1 MMFRKVNKVHFV
13 GIGGIGMSGIA
24 ELLMNLGFTV
34 SGSDLNDSE
43 IIRNLKTHGATIFEG
58 HEAKNVKDCEVLVYS
73 SAVPKDNS
81 ELIAAHENNIPIIK
95 RAEMLGEL
103 IALKQTSI
111 GVGGTHGK
119 TSTSSMVGALLSHA
133 DLDPTMVVGGLV
145 QNINTNSQ
153 LGSGD
158 LIVVEADE
166 YDKSFLQL
174 KPTIAV
180 ITNIER
186 EHMDCYDDMDDL
198 FNSFAQFANS
208 VPFYGALVACLDS
221 PGVQYII
228 PQVKRPVI
236 TYGLSSQAEISAK
249 NIRPNEMVTTFT
261 LYQNNKNCGDVTLHV
276 PGKHNVL
283 NSLAAAAIGFE
294 MGLDAKAIIAG
305 IGSYGGVRRRFE
317 IKGVANDVMVVDDYA
332 HHPTEVSATLQAARD
347 GWDRRIIAVFQPHLF
362 TRTESFYKEFA
373 AAFMDSDILIVTDIY
388 PAREKPIKGV
398 TGKLVFDA
406 ARSAGHKQ
414 AHYIPELD
422 DLQDALDNIV
432 QENDLVITIGAGTI
446 WRYGQSYFD
455 HLNSKEVAA

>member
-1 MMFRKVNKVHFV
+1 MFRKVNKVHFV

-24 ELLMNLGFTV
+24 ELLLNLGFSV

-43 IIRNLKTHGATIFEG
+43 IIQNLRSKGAMIYEG
-58 HEAKNVKDCEVLVYS
+58 HHAKNLGDCEVLVYS
-73 SAVPKDNS
+73 SAVPEDNP
-81 ELIAAHENNIPIIK
+81 ELIAARGKNVTIIK

-119 TSTSSMVGALLSHA
+119 TSTSSMIGALLSHA
-133 DLDPTMVVGGLV
+133 QLDPTLVVGGLV
-145 QNINTNSQ
+145 KNIDTNSQ

-174 KPTIAV
+174 KPTISV
-180 ITNIER
+180 ITNIEQ
-186 EHMDCYDDMDDL
+186 EHMDCYDDLEDL
-198 FNSFAQFANS
+198 HNSFTQFANA
-208 VPFYGALVACLDS
+208 VPFYGAVLACLDS
-221 PGVQYII
+221 PGVQDII
-228 PQVKRPVI
+228 PKIKRPVI
-236 TYGLSSQAEISAK
+236 TYGFTSQADISAK
-249 NIRPNEMVTTFT
+249 NIQSKETKTTYS
-261 LYQNNKNCGDVTLHV
+261 LYKQNQKCGKVTLNV

-294 MGLDAKAIIAG
+294 MGLSAKTIIAG

-317 IKGVANDVMVVDDYA
+317 IKGIAGDVMVVDDYA

-362 TRTESFYKEFA
+362 SRTKSFYKEFA
-373 AAFMDSDILIVTDIY
+373 AAFMDSDVLIVTDIY

-398 TGKLVFDA
+398 TGKLVFNA
-406 ARSAGHKQ
+406 ARSTGHKNV
-414 AHYIPELD
+414 HYIPDLENLQVALD
-422 DLQDALDNIV
+422 DII
-432 QENDLVITIGAGTI
+432 QENDMVITIGAGTI

-455 HLNSKEVAA
+455 HLISQEAAA

>member
-1 MMFRKVNKVHFV
+1 
-13 GIGGIGMSGIA
+13 MSGIA
-24 ELLMNLGFTV
+24 ELLLNLGFSV

-43 IIRNLKTHGATIFEG
+43 IIQNLRSKGAMIYEG
-58 HEAKNVKDCEVLVYS
+58 HHAKNLGDCEVLVYS
-73 SAVPKDNS
+73 SAVPEDNP
-81 ELIAAHENNIPIIK
+81 ELIAARGKNVTIIK

-119 TSTSSMVGALLSHA
+119 TSTSSMIGALLSHA
-133 DLDPTMVVGGLV
+133 QLDPTLVVGGLV
-145 QNINTNSQ
+145 KNIDTNSQ

-174 KPTIAV
+174 KPTISV
-180 ITNIER
+180 ITNIEQ
-186 EHMDCYDDMDDL
+186 EHMDCYDDLEDL
-198 FNSFAQFANS
+198 HNSFTQFANA
-208 VPFYGALVACLDS
+208 VPFYGAVLACLDS
-221 PGVQYII
+221 PGVQDII
-228 PQVKRPVI
+228 PRIKRPVI
-236 TYGLSSQAEISAK
+236 TYGFTSQADISAK
-249 NIRPNEMVTTFT
+249 NIQSKETKTTYS
-261 LYQNNKNCGDVTLHV
+261 LYKQNQKCGKVTLNV

-294 MGLDAKAIIAG
+294 MGLSAKTIIAG

-317 IKGVANDVMVVDDYA
+317 IKGIAGDVMVVDDYA

-362 TRTESFYKEFA
+362 SRTKSFYKEFA
-373 AAFMDSDILIVTDIY
+373 AAFMDSDVLIVTDIY

-398 TGKLVFDA
+398 TGKLVFNA
-406 ARSAGHKQ
+406 ARSTGHKNV
-414 AHYIPELD
+414 HYIPDLEDLQAALD
-422 DLQDALDNIV
+422 DII
-432 QENDLVITIGAGTI
+432 QENDMVITIGAGTI

-455 HLNSKEVAA
+455 HLISQEAAA

>member
-1 MMFRKVNKVHFV
+1 MFRKVNKVHFV

-24 ELLMNLGFTV
+24 ELLLNLGFSV

-43 IIRNLKTHGATIFEG
+43 IIQNLRSKGAMIYEG
-58 HEAKNVKDCEVLVYS
+58 HHAKNLGDCEVLVYS
-73 SAVPKDNS
+73 SAVPEDNP
-81 ELIAAHENNIPIIK
+81 ELIAARGKNVTIIK

-119 TSTSSMVGALLSHA
+119 TSTSSMIGALLSHA
-133 DLDPTMVVGGLV
+133 QLDPTLVVGGLV
-145 QNINTNSQ
+145 KNIDTNSQ

-174 KPTIAV
+174 KPTISV
-180 ITNIER
+180 ITNIEQ
-186 EHMDCYDDMDDL
+186 EHMDCYDDLEDL
-198 FNSFAQFANS
+198 HNSFTQFANA
-208 VPFYGALVACLDS
+208 VPFYGAVLACLDS
-221 PGVQYII
+221 PGVQDII
-228 PQVKRPVI
+228 PRIKRPVI
-236 TYGLSSQAEISAK
+236 TYGFTSQADISAK
-249 NIRPNEMVTTFT
+249 NIQSKETKTTYS
-261 LYQNNKNCGDVTLHV
+261 LYKQNQKCGKVTLNV

-294 MGLDAKAIIAG
+294 MGLSAKTIIAG
-305 IGSYGGVRRRFE
+305 IRSYGGVRRRFE
-317 IKGVANDVMVVDDYA
+317 IKGIAGDVMVVDDYA

-362 TRTESFYKEFA
+362 SRTKSFYKEFA
-373 AAFMDSDILIVTDIY
+373 AAFMDSDVLIVTDIY

-398 TGKLVFDA
+398 TGKLVFNA
-406 ARSAGHKQ
+406 ARSTGHKN
-414 AHYIPELD
+414 AHYIPDLENLQVALD
-422 DLQDALDNIV
+422 DII
-432 QENDLVITIGAGTI
+432 QENDMVITIGAGTI

-455 HLNSKEVAA
+455 HLISQEAAA

>member
-1 MMFRKVNKVHFV
+1 MFRKVNKVHFV

-24 ELLMNLGFTV
+24 ELLLNLGFSV

-43 IIRNLKTHGATIFEG
+43 IIQNLRSKGAMIYEG
-58 HEAKNVKDCEVLVYS
+58 HHAKNLGDCEVLVYS
-73 SAVPKDNS
+73 SAVPEDNP
-81 ELIAAHENNIPIIK
+81 ELIAARGKNVTIIK

-119 TSTSSMVGALLSHA
+119 TSTSSMIGALLSHA
-133 DLDPTMVVGGLV
+133 QLDPTLVVGGLV
-145 QNINTNSQ
+145 KNINTNSQ

-174 KPTIAV
+174 KPTISV
-180 ITNIER
+180 ITNIEQ
-186 EHMDCYDDMDDL
+186 EHMDCYDDLEDL
-198 FNSFAQFANS
+198 HKSFAQFANA
-208 VPFYGALVACLDS
+208 VPFYGAVLACLDS
-221 PGVQYII
+221 PGIQDII
-228 PQVKRPVI
+228 PSIKRPVI
-236 TYGLSSQAEISAK
+236 TYGFTSQADISAK
-249 NIRPNEMVTTFT
+249 NIQSKETKTTYS
-261 LYQNNKNCGDVTLHV
+261 LYKQNQKCGKVTLNV

-294 MGLDAKAIIAG
+294 MGLSAKTIIAG

-317 IKGVANDVMVVDDYA
+317 IKGIAGNVMVVDDYA

-362 TRTESFYKEFA
+362 SRTKSFYKEFA
-373 AAFMDSDILIVTDIY
+373 AAFMDSDVLIVTDIY

-398 TGKLVFDA
+398 TGKLVFNA
-406 ARSAGHKQ
+406 ARSTGHKNV
-414 AHYIPELD
+414 HYIPNLENLQVSLD
-422 DLQDALDNIV
+422 GII
-432 QENDLVITIGAGTI
+432 QENDMVITIGAGTI

-455 HLNSKEVAA
+455 HLISQEAAA

>member
-1 MMFRKVNKVHFV
+1 MFRKVNKVHFV

-24 ELLMNLGFTV
+24 ELLLNLGFSV

-43 IIRNLKTHGATIFEG
+43 IIRNLRSKGAMIYEG
-58 HEAKNVKDCEVLVYS
+58 HYAKNLGDCEVLVYS
-73 SAVPKDNS
+73 SAVPEDNP
-81 ELIAAHENNIPIIK
+81 ELIAARGKNVPIIK

-119 TSTSSMVGALLSHA
+119 TSTSSMIGALLSYA
-133 DLDPTMVVGGLV
+133 QLDPTLVVGGLV
-145 QNINTNSQ
+145 KNIDTNSQ

-174 KPTIAV
+174 KPTISV
-180 ITNIER
+180 ITNIEQ
-186 EHMDCYDDMDDL
+186 EHMDCYDDLEDL
-198 FNSFAQFANS
+198 HKSFAQFANA
-208 VPFYGALVACLDS
+208 VPFYGAVLACLDS
-221 PGVQYII
+221 PGVQDII
-228 PQVKRPVI
+228 PSIKRPVI
-236 TYGLSSQAEISAK
+236 TYGFTSQADISAK
-249 NIRPNEMVTTFT
+249 NIQSKGTKTTYS
-261 LYQNNKNCGDVTLHV
+261 LYKQNQKCGKVTLNV

-294 MGLDAKAIIAG
+294 MGLSAKTVIAG

-317 IKGVANDVMVVDDYA
+317 IKGIAGDVMVVDDYA

-362 TRTESFYKEFA
+362 SRTKSFYKEFA
-373 AAFMDSDILIVTDIY
+373 AAFMDSDVLIVTDIY

-398 TGKLVFDA
+398 TGKLVFNA
-406 ARSAGHKQ
+406 ARSTGHKNV
-414 AHYIPELD
+414 HYIPDLENLQVSLD
-422 DLQDALDNIV
+422 DII
-432 QENDLVITIGAGTI
+432 QENDMVITIGAGTI

-455 HLNSKEVAA
+455 HLINQEAAA

>member
-1 MMFRKVNKVHFV
+1 MFRKVNKVHFV

-24 ELLMNLGFTV
+24 ELLLNLGFSV

-43 IIRNLKTHGATIFEG
+43 IIQNLRSKGAMIYEG
-58 HEAKNVKDCEVLVYS
+58 HHAKNLGDCEVLVYS
-73 SAVPKDNS
+73 SAVPEDNP
-81 ELIAAHENNIPIIK
+81 ELIAARGKNVTIIK

-119 TSTSSMVGALLSHA
+119 TSTSSMIGALLSHA
-133 DLDPTMVVGGLV
+133 QLDPTLVVGGLV
-145 QNINTNSQ
+145 KNIDTNSQ

-174 KPTIAV
+174 KPTISV
-180 ITNIER
+180 ITNIEQ
-186 EHMDCYDDMDDL
+186 EHMDCYDDLEDL
-198 FNSFAQFANS
+198 HNSFTQFANA
-208 VPFYGALVACLDS
+208 VPFYGAVLACLDS
-221 PGVQYII
+221 PGVQDII
-228 PQVKRPVI
+228 PSIKRPVI
-236 TYGLSSQAEISAK
+236 TYGFTSQADISAK
-249 NIRPNEMVTTFT
+249 NIQSKETKTTYS
-261 LYQNNKNCGDVTLHV
+261 LYKQNQKCGKVTLNV

-294 MGLDAKAIIAG
+294 MGLSAKTIIAG

-317 IKGVANDVMVVDDYA
+317 IKGIAGDVMVVDDYA

-362 TRTESFYKEFA
+362 SRTKSFYKEFA
-373 AAFMDSDILIVTDIY
+373 AAFMDSDVLIVTDIY

-398 TGKLVFDA
+398 TGKLVFNA
-406 ARSAGHKQ
+406 ARSTGHKN
-414 AHYIPELD
+414 AHYIPNLENLQVSLD
-422 DLQDALDNIV
+422 DII
-432 QENDLVITIGAGTI
+432 QENDMVITIGAGTI

-455 HLNSKEVAA
+455 HLISQEAAA

>member
-1 MMFRKVNKVHFV
+1 MFRKVNKVHFV

-24 ELLMNLGFTV
+24 ELLLNLGFSV

-43 IIRNLKTHGATIFEG
+43 IIQNLRSKGAMIYEG
-58 HEAKNVKDCEVLVYS
+58 HHAKNLGDCEVLVYS
-73 SAVPKDNS
+73 SAVPEDNP
-81 ELIAAHENNIPIIK
+81 ELIAARGKNITIIK

-119 TSTSSMVGALLSHA
+119 TSTSSMIGALLSHA
-133 DLDPTMVVGGLV
+133 QLDPTLVVGGLV
-145 QNINTNSQ
+145 KNIDTNSQ

-174 KPTIAV
+174 KPTISV
-180 ITNIER
+180 ITNIEQ
-186 EHMDCYDDMDDL
+186 EHMDCYDDLEDL
-198 FNSFAQFANS
+198 HNSFTQFANA
-208 VPFYGALVACLDS
+208 VPFYGAVLVCLDS
-221 PGVQYII
+221 PGVQDII
-228 PQVKRPVI
+228 PRIKRPVI
-236 TYGLSSQAEISAK
+236 TYGFTSQADISAK
-249 NIRPNEMVTTFT
+249 NIQSKETKTTYS
-261 LYQNNKNCGDVTLHV
+261 LYKQNQKCGKVTLNV

-294 MGLDAKAIIAG
+294 MGLSAKTIIAG

-317 IKGVANDVMVVDDYA
+317 IKGIAGDVMVVDDYA
-332 HHPTEVSATLQAARD
+332 HHPTEVSATLQAARG

-362 TRTESFYKEFA
+362 SRTKSFYKEFA
-373 AAFMDSDILIVTDIY
+373 AAFMDSDVLIVTDIY

-398 TGKLVFDA
+398 TGKLVFNA
-406 ARSAGHKQ
+406 ARSTGHKNV
-414 AHYIPELD
+414 HYIPDLEDLQAALD
-422 DLQDALDNIV
+422 DII
-432 QENDLVITIGAGTI
+432 QENDMVITIGAGTI

-455 HLNSKEVAA
+455 HLISQEAAA

>member
-1 MMFRKVNKVHFV
+1 MFRKVNKVHFV

-24 ELLMNLGFTV
+24 ELLLNLGFSV

-43 IIRNLKTHGATIFEG
+43 IIQNLRSKGAMIYEG
-58 HEAKNVKDCEVLVYS
+58 HHAKNLGDCEVLVYS
-73 SAVPKDNS
+73 SAVPEDNP
-81 ELIAAHENNIPIIK
+81 ELIAARGKNVTIIK

-119 TSTSSMVGALLSHA
+119 TSTSSMIGALLSHA
-133 DLDPTMVVGGLV
+133 QLDPTLVVGGLV
-145 QNINTNSQ
+145 KNIDTNSQ

-174 KPTIAV
+174 KPTISV
-180 ITNIER
+180 ITNIEQ
-186 EHMDCYDDMDDL
+186 EHMDCYDDLEDL
-198 FNSFAQFANS
+198 HNSFTQFANA
-208 VPFYGALVACLDS
+208 VPFYGAVLVCLDS
-221 PGVQYII
+221 PGVQDII
-228 PQVKRPVI
+228 PRIKRPVI
-236 TYGLSSQAEISAK
+236 TYGFTSQADISAK
-249 NIRPNEMVTTFT
+249 NIQSKETKTTYS
-261 LYQNNKNCGDVTLHV
+261 LYKQNQKCGKVTLNV

-294 MGLDAKAIIAG
+294 MGLSAKTIIAG

-317 IKGVANDVMVVDDYA
+317 IKGIAGDVMVVDDYA

-362 TRTESFYKEFA
+362 SRTKSFYKEFA
-373 AAFMDSDILIVTDIY
+373 AAFMDSDVLIVTDIY

-398 TGKLVFDA
+398 TGKLVFNA
-406 ARSAGHKQ
+406 ARSTGHKNV
-414 AHYIPELD
+414 HYIPDLEDLQAALD
-422 DLQDALDNIV
+422 DII
-432 QENDLVITIGAGTI
+432 QENDMVITIGAGTI

-455 HLNSKEVAA
+455 HLISQEAAA

>member
-1 MMFRKVNKVHFV
+1 MFRKVNKVHFV

-24 ELLMNLGFTV
+24 ELLLNLGFSV

-43 IIRNLKTHGATIFEG
+43 IIRNLRSKGAMIYES
-58 HEAKNVKDCEVLVYS
+58 HYAKNLGDCEVLVYS
-73 SAVPKDNS
+73 SAVPEDNP
-81 ELIAAHENNIPIIK
+81 ELIAARGKNVPIIK

-119 TSTSSMVGALLSHA
+119 TSTSSMIGALLSYA
-133 DLDPTMVVGGLV
+133 ELDPTLVVGGLV
-145 QNINTNSQ
+145 KNIDTNSQ

-174 KPTIAV
+174 KPTISV
-180 ITNIER
+180 ITNIEQ
-186 EHMDCYDDMDDL
+186 EHMDCYDDLEDL
-198 FNSFAQFANS
+198 HKSFAQFANA
-208 VPFYGALVACLDS
+208 VPFYGAVLACLDS
-221 PGVQYII
+221 PGVQDII
-228 PQVKRPVI
+228 PSIKRPVI
-236 TYGLSSQAEISAK
+236 TYGFTSQADISAK
-249 NIRPNEMVTTFT
+249 NIQSKETKTTYS
-261 LYQNNKNCGDVTLHV
+261 LYKQNQKCGKVTLNV

-294 MGLDAKAIIAG
+294 MGLSAKTVIAG

-317 IKGVANDVMVVDDYA
+317 IKGIAGDVMVVDDYA

-362 TRTESFYKEFA
+362 SRTKSFYKEFA
-373 AAFMDSDILIVTDIY
+373 AAFMDSDVLIVTDIY

-398 TGKLVFDA
+398 TGKLVFNA
-406 ARSAGHKQ
+406 ARSTGHKNV
-414 AHYIPELD
+414 HYIPDLENLQVSLD
-422 DLQDALDNIV
+422 DII
-432 QENDLVITIGAGTI
+432 QENDMVITIGAGTI

-455 HLNSKEVAA
+455 HLINQEAAA

>member
-1 MMFRKVNKVHFV
+1 MFRKVNKVHFV

-24 ELLMNLGFTV
+24 ELLLNLGFSV

-43 IIRNLKTHGATIFEG
+43 IIQNLRSKGAMIYEG
-58 HEAKNVKDCEVLVYS
+58 HHAKNLGDCEVLVYS
-73 SAVPKDNS
+73 SAVPEDNP
-81 ELIAAHENNIPIIK
+81 ELIAARGKNVTIIK

-133 DLDPTMVVGGLV
+133 QLDPTLVVGGLV
-145 QNINTNSQ
+145 KNIDTNSQ

-174 KPTIAV
+174 KPTISV
-180 ITNIER
+180 ITNIEQ
-186 EHMDCYDDMDDL
+186 EHMDCYDDLEDL
-198 FNSFAQFANS
+198 HNSFTQFANA
-208 VPFYGALVACLDS
+208 VPFYGAVLACLDS
-221 PGVQYII
+221 PGVQDII
-228 PQVKRPVI
+228 PKIKRPVI
-236 TYGLSSQAEISAK
+236 TYGFTSQADISAK
-249 NIRPNEMVTTFT
+249 NIQSKETKTTYS
-261 LYQNNKNCGDVTLHV
+261 LYKQNQKCGKVTLNV

-294 MGLDAKAIIAG
+294 MGLSAKTIIAG

-317 IKGVANDVMVVDDYA
+317 IKGIAGNVMVVDDYA

-362 TRTESFYKEFA
+362 SRTKSFYKEFA
-373 AAFMDSDILIVTDIY
+373 AAFMDSDVLIVTDIY

-398 TGKLVFDA
+398 TGKLVFNA
-406 ARSAGHKQ
+406 ARSTGHKNV
-414 AHYIPELD
+414 HYIPDLENLQVALD
-422 DLQDALDNIV
+422 DII
-432 QENDLVITIGAGTI
+432 QENDMVITIGAGTI

-455 HLNSKEVAA
+455 HLISQEAAA